1 MRWEENG
8 GLEMSRWIDLDS
20 KEVQELICTDE
31 YGNEFLL
38 LDELDEISHI
48 FPTKVESGVLEV

>member
-1 MRWEENG
+1 MS
-8 GLEMSRWIDLDS
+8 SRWIDLDS

-38 LDELDEISHI
+38 LDELDEIAHI

>member
-1 MRWEENG
+1 
-8 GLEMSRWIDLDS
+8 MSRWIDLDS